1 METLKRR
8 LDLLRLEGIGLDQS
22 EIVKQLSEK
31 YQTTVRTIQYDFA
44 KRVVWQPK
52 LLDLKDSDKILMK
65 VINRYEQIYRNAAFK
80 YLTAENEN
88 AQLGALNI
96 MARVNEKLA
105 ESAVIPDLIAR
116 LVTIEEQANRKMKM

>member
-31 YQTTVRTIQYDFA
+31 YLCSVRVVQYDFA
-44 KRVVWQPK
+44 RRAKWQPK

-80 YLTAENEN
+80 YLTADNDN
-88 AQLGALNI
+88 AQLGALNV

-105 ESAVIPDLIAR
+105 ETAVIPDLIAR
-116 LVTIEEQANRKMKM
+116 LATIEEQAKRKMRV